1 MFVNVCLFAAVLL
14 LSLLTF
20 ELTLLFMALIIVVF
34 VITGVLSIIE
44 LHDEHHDT
52 AIEQ

>member
-1 MFVNVCLFAAVLL
+1 LFAAVLL

-44 LHDEHHDT
+44 YT
-52 AIEQ
+52 MNTMTQQSNNNAKI